1 MSHFVYK
8 LGTYFFTRISSNNV
22 FYMEISQGTLN
33 MMGFRLRLSLH
44 RNFSCPKL
52 LVGLSF
58 AVKYYI
64 LITKKSPLWNM
75 NVFSHLSTKNQPP
88 PPTPPPFKLP
98 PQQAV
103 SPCRSARNFDWA
115 NRTFHRPRGGE
126 FRWTAPDRFMPWIYH
141 LSAEQLVD
149 HPTSNLGKKVG

>member
-88 PPTPPPFKLP
+88 PPTPLQTP
-98 PQQAV
+98 
-103 SPCRSARNFDWA
+103 SATSSFSLSERAELWLGKSNVPSA
-115 NRTFHRPRGGE
+115 SGRKIPINS
-126 FRWTAPDRFMPWIYH
+126 PDRFMPWIYH

>member
-115 NRTFHRPRGGE
+115 NRTFHRPRGE
-126 FRWTAPDRFMPWIYH
+126 KSP
-141 LSAEQLVD
+141 
-149 HPTSNLGKKVG
+149 